1 MPIVLTVSIS
11 VNFSIVSDEHQ
22 RTTMSVS
29 ETLLIAIRH
38 CVSTITFKCSRSFL
52 PLVWMRVQEES
63 QCQTLSTR
71 PPKCG
76 YGTFSQT
83 ETKSDK
89 DFRRLNE
96 SSDLRLP
103 ETKSFRISKV
113 SGVSGSLAAAA
124 AAVTAFHLIVFFTYR
139 KVEYL

>member
-1 MPIVLTVSIS
+1 MSDIVNKT
-11 VNFSIVSDEHQ
+11 
-22 RTTMSVS
+22 S
-29 ETLLIAIRH
+29 E
-38 CVSTITFKCSRSFL
+38 
-52 PLVWMRVQEES
+52 MRVRDI
-63 QCQTLSTR
+63 L
-71 PPKCG
+71 P
-76 YGTFSQT
+76 T